1 MLCELTRSLYL
12 VYWTDNDRQSDDEL
26 PCKNF
31 FLSTGK

>member
-1 MLCELTRSLYL
+1 MSSPEVYNL
-12 VYWTDNDRQSDDEL
+12 VYWTDDDRQSDDEL